1 MFEGFRAIR
10 RSAVATSQWG
20 MLKVRSVL
28 VTGAA
33 VAVAAAVSIAAAL
46 WVTPMQR
53 VSAAGQTVQVGVA
66 PPSWSLSGPGEL
78 DLFGQ
83 RIPTAI
89 QFSGPVRP
97 RLQLTRITMSRQLA
111 DFAGTGAGGDPAR
124 ALQHALVQGW
134 EHFFVWQVVV
144 VAAVC
149 LALLG
154 AVAGWQRRSRRQTL
168 LLLGVG
174 LAVAQAVNLG
184 AIMTTAYTAPQ
195 KLRQVT
201 SLQALVGGA
210 PDVPVAPASAPPP
223 PSGAPAVVV
232 LGDSTAA
239 GLGNPPL
246 PNADAQDSACR
257 RSIDAYAVDL
267 ANANNWQVTNLAC
280 SGATIQAGLLGPQ
293 QAGSQTL
300 PPQLASPAVAKATTV
315 VVSIGANDVTWSSLL
330 RVCAASPTCQDQAEE
345 AYFQQQLAGFS
356 QDYLRLLTELKQLPN
371 HPNVIINLYYDPFT
385 GDDGCLAPLVTN
397 AKREALTAKLT
408 ALNTILANG
417 AKTAAFATAAPN
429 FTDHGLCSDQPY
441 VQGLSAAAPFHPTPG
456 GELAIALADE
466 QALHPAANQR

>member
-1 MFEGFRAIR
+1 MLKM
-10 RSAVATSQWG
+10 RSA
-20 MLKVRSVL
+20 LL
-28 VTGAA
+28 NGAA
-33 VAVAAAVSIAAAL
+33 MAVAAAASIAAAL
-46 WVTPMQR
+46 WITPMQR

-83 RIPTAI
+83 RIPTTV
-89 QFSGPVRP
+89 QFAGPVRP

-111 DFAGTGAGGDPAR
+111 DFASTGAGSDPAR

-134 EHFFVWQVVV
+134 EHYFLWQIVV

-168 LLLGVG
+168 VLLGVG
-174 LAVAQAVNLG
+174 LVVAQAVNLG

-195 KLRQVT
+195 KLSQVS

-210 PDVPVAPASAPPP
+210 PDVPVAPTSAPA
-223 PSGAPAVVV
+223 PSSTPAVVV

-246 PNADAQDSACR
+246 PNGDAQDSACR

-267 ANANNWQVTNLAC
+267 ANANGWQVTNLAC

-315 VVSIGANDVTWSSLL
+315 VVSIGANDVTWSSIL
-330 RVCAASPTCQDQAEE
+330 RVCAASPSCQDQAEE

-356 QDYLRLLTELKQLPN
+356 QDYLRLLTQLTALPN

-385 GDDGCLAPLVTN
+385 GDDECLAPLVTN
-397 AKREALTAKLT
+397 AKRQALTAKLG

-417 AKTAAFATAAPN
+417 AKTASFTTVMPN
-429 FTDHGLCSDQPY
+429 FTDHGLCSEQPY
-441 VQGLSAAAPFHPTPG
+441 VQGLTAAAPFHPTSG

-466 QALHPAANQR
+466 QALHPTTAQR

>member
-1 MFEGFRAIR
+1 
-10 RSAVATSQWG
+10 
-20 MLKVRSVL
+20 MLRVRSVL

-33 VAVAAAVSIAAAL
+33 MAAAAAASIAAAL
-46 WVTPMQR
+46 WITPMQR

-83 RIPTAI
+83 RIPTTI
-89 QFSGPVRP
+89 QFAGPVRP

-111 DFAGTGAGGDPAR
+111 DFAGAAANGDPAR
-124 ALQHALVQGW
+124 ELQHALVQGW
-134 EHFFVWQVVV
+134 ERYFVWQVVV

-149 LALLG
+149 LMLLG

-168 LLLGVG
+168 VLLGIG
-174 LAVAQAVNLG
+174 LVVAQAVNLG

-195 KLRQVT
+195 KLSQVST
-201 SLQALVGGA
+201 LQTLVGGT
-210 PDVPVAPASAPPP
+210 PDVPVAPASAPPRA
-223 PSGAPAVVV
+223 SGAPSVVV

-239 GLGNPPL
+239 ALGNPPL
-246 PNADAQDSACR
+246 PNPDPQDTACR

-330 RVCAASPTCQDQAEE
+330 RVCAASSTCQDQAEE

-356 QDYLRLLTELKQLPN
+356 QDYLRLLTQLKELPN
-371 HPNVIINLYYDPFT
+371 HPDVIINLYYDPFT

-397 AKREALTAKLT
+397 AKRQALTAKLT

-417 AKTAAFATAAPN
+417 AKTASFATAAPN
-429 FTDHGLCSDQPY
+429 FTDHGLCSEQPY
-441 VQGLSAAAPFHPTPG
+441 VQGLSAAAPFHPTSA

-466 QALHPAANQR
+466 QSMHPAANER

>member
-1 MFEGFRAIR
+1 MRKI
-10 RSAVATSQWG
+10 
-20 MLKVRSVL
+20 RSVL
-28 VTGAA
+28 LNGAA

-46 WVTPMQR
+46 WITPMQR

-89 QFSGPVRP
+89 QFAGPVRP

-111 DFAGTGAGGDPAR
+111 DFAGAGRNPAR
-124 ALQHALVQGW
+124 ELQHALVQGW

-149 LALLG
+149 LAVLG
-154 AVAGWQRRSRRQTL
+154 AVAGWRRCSRRQTL
-168 LLLGVG
+168 ALLGVG
-174 LAVAQAVNLG
+174 LVVAQVVNLG
-184 AIMTTAYTAPQ
+184 AIMTTAYTAPK
-195 KLRQVT
+195 KLSQVS

-210 PDVPVAPASAPPP
+210 PDVPVAPASAPR
-223 PSGAPAVVV
+223 STGAPAVVV
-232 LGDSTAA
+232 VGDSTAA

-246 PNADAQDSACR
+246 PNPNAQDSACR

-267 ANANNWQVTNLAC
+267 ANANDWQVTNLAC

-300 PPQLASPAVAKATTV
+300 PPQLASPAIAKATTV
-315 VVSIGANDVTWSSLL
+315 VVSIGANDVTWSSML

-356 QDYLRLLTELKQLPN
+356 QDYLQLLTQLKALPN
-371 HPNVIINLYYDPFT
+371 HPNVVINLYYDPFT
-385 GDDGCLAPLVTN
+385 GDVGCLAPLVTD
-397 AKREALTAKLT
+397 AKRAALTAKLA

-417 AKTAAFATAAPN
+417 AKTASFATAAPS
-429 FTDHGLCSDQPY
+429 FTDHGLCSQQPY
-441 VQGLSAAAPFHPTPG
+441 VQGLSAPAPFHPTSG

-466 QALHPAANQR
+466 QALHPVANQR

>member
-1 MFEGFRAIR
+1 MRKIR
-10 RSAVATSQWG
+10 C
-20 MLKVRSVL
+20 VL
-28 VTGAA
+28 VNGAA
-33 VAVAAAVSIAAAL
+33 MAVAAAVSIAAGL
-46 WVTPMQR
+46 WITPMQQ
-53 VSAAGQTVQVGVA
+53 VSAAGQTLQVGVA

-83 RIPTAI
+83 RIPTTI
-89 QFSGPVRP
+89 QFAGPVRP
-97 RLQLTRITMSRQLA
+97 RLQLTQITMSRQLA
-111 DFAGTGAGGDPAR
+111 EFAGTGAGRDPAG

-134 EHFFVWQVVV
+134 EHYFVWQIVV

-154 AVAGWQRRSRRQTL
+154 AVAGWRRRSRRQTL
-168 LLLGVG
+168 ALLGVG
-174 LAVAQAVNLG
+174 LVLTQAVNLG

-195 KLRQVT
+195 KLNDVT

-210 PDVPVAPASAPPP
+210 PDVPVAPTSAPPP
-223 PSGAPAVVV
+223 SGTPTVVV

-239 GLGNPPL
+239 GLGNPPV
-246 PNADAQDSACR
+246 PNPDAQDNACR
-257 RSIDAYAVDL
+257 RSIDSYAVDL

-315 VVSIGANDVTWSSLL
+315 VVSIGANDVTWSSML
-330 RVCAASPTCQDQAEE
+330 RLCAASPTCQDQAEE

-356 QDYLRLLTELKQLPN
+356 QDYLRLLTQLKALPN
-371 HPNVIINLYYDPFT
+371 HPNVLINLYYDPFT

-397 AKREALTAKLT
+397 AKRQALTTKLA
-408 ALNTILANG
+408 ALNTILADG
-417 AKTAAFATAAPN
+417 AKTASFTTATPN
-429 FTDHGLCSDQPY
+429 FTDHGLCSQQPY
-441 VQGLSAAAPFHPTPG
+441 VQGLSAAAPFHPTSG

-466 QALHPAANQR
+466 QALHPSANQR

>member
-1 MFEGFRAIR
+1 MRKI
-10 RSAVATSQWG
+10 
-20 MLKVRSVL
+20 RSVL
-28 VTGAA
+28 VSG
-33 VAVAAAVSIAAAL
+33 VAVAMAAAGSIAAAL
-46 WVTPMQR
+46 WITPMQR

-89 QFSGPVRP
+89 QFAGPVRP

-111 DFAGTGAGGDPAR
+111 DFAGAGGDPAR
-124 ALQHALVQGW
+124 ELQHALVQGF

-149 LALLG
+149 LTLLG

-174 LAVAQAVNLG
+174 LVVAQAVNLG

-195 KLRQVT
+195 QLRQVT

-210 PDVPVAPASAPPP
+210 PDVPVAPTVAPP
-223 PSGAPAVVV
+223 PSGTPAVVV

-239 GLGNPPL
+239 GLGNQPL
-246 PNADAQDSACR
+246 PDPSPQDTACR

-300 PPQLASPAVAKATTV
+300 PPQLASPAVARATTV
-315 VVSIGANDVTWSSLL
+315 VVSIGANDVTWSSIV

-356 QDYLRLLTELKQLPN
+356 QDYLQLLTQLKQLPN

-397 AKREALTAKLT
+397 AKRQALTAKLT
-408 ALNTILANG
+408 ALNTVLANG

-429 FTDHGLCSDQPY
+429 FTGHGLCSDQPY
-441 VQGLSAAAPFHPTPG
+441 VQGLSAAAPFHPTSG

-466 QALHPAANQR
+466 QALHRDASQR

>member
-1 MFEGFRAIR
+1 M
-10 RSAVATSQWG
+10 Q
-20 MLKVRSVL
+20 KVRSVL
-28 VTGAA
+28 VDG
-33 VAVAAAVSIAAAL
+33 VAVAIAAAASIAAAL
-46 WVTPMQR
+46 WITPMQR

-83 RIPTAI
+83 RIPTI
-89 QFSGPVRP
+89 TQFAGPVRP

-111 DFAGTGAGGDPAR
+111 DFARTGAGRDPAR
-124 ALQHALVQGW
+124 ALQHSLVQGW
-134 EHFFVWQVVV
+134 EHYFVWQVVA

-154 AVAGWQRRSRRQTL
+154 AIAGWRRRSRRQTL

-174 LAVAQAVNLG
+174 LMVAQAVNLG

-195 KLRQVT
+195 KLSQVS
-201 SLQALVGGA
+201 SLQALVGGE
-210 PDVPVAPASAPPP
+210 PDVPVAPA
-223 PSGAPAVVV
+223 GGRPAAGSPDLVV

-239 GLGNPPL
+239 GLGNLPL
-246 PNADAQDSACR
+246 PHPDAQDSACR
-257 RSIDAYAVDL
+257 RSVDAYAVDL

-315 VVSIGANDVTWSSLL
+315 VVSIGANDVTWSSIL

-356 QDYLRLLTELKQLPN
+356 QDYLRLLTQLKELPN

-397 AKREALTAKLT
+397 AKRQALTAKLA
-408 ALNTILANG
+408 ALNTVLANG
-417 AKTAAFATAAPN
+417 AKTASFATAAPN
-429 FTDHGLCSDQPY
+429 FTEHGLCSEQPY
-441 VQGLSAAAPFHPTPG
+441 VQSLSAAAPFHPTSG

>member
-1 MFEGFRAIR
+1 MRKI
-10 RSAVATSQWG
+10 
-20 MLKVRSVL
+20 RSVL
-28 VTGAA
+28 VNGAA
-33 VAVAAAVSIAAAL
+33 MVVTAAVSIAAAL
-46 WVTPMQR
+46 WITPMQR

-89 QFSGPVRP
+89 QFAGPVRP
-97 RLQLTRITMSRQLA
+97 RLQLTRITISRQLA
-111 DFAGTGAGGDPAR
+111 DFAGTGAGDPAR

-134 EHFFVWQVVV
+134 ERFFGWQVVV

-149 LALLG
+149 LTLLG

-195 KLRQVT
+195 KLGQVS

-210 PDVPVAPASAPPP
+210 SDVPVAPTSGRPPT
-223 PSGAPAVVV
+223 GAPAVVV

-239 GLGNPPL
+239 ALGNPPL
-246 PNADAQDSACR
+246 PNPGPQDTACR
-257 RSIDAYAVDL
+257 RSVDAYAVDL

-356 QDYLRLLTELKQLPN
+356 QDYLRLLTQLKGLPN

-385 GDDGCLAPLVTN
+385 GDDGCLGPLVTN
-397 AKREALTAKLT
+397 AKRQALTAKLA

-417 AKTAAFATAAPN
+417 AKTAAFATAVPN
-429 FTDHGLCSDQPY
+429 FADHGLCSDQPY
-441 VQGLSAAAPFHPTPG
+441 VQGLSAAAPFHPTSG
-456 GELAIALADE
+456 GEMAIALADE

>member
-1 MFEGFRAIR
+1 MH
-10 RSAVATSQWG
+10 
-20 MLKVRSVL
+20 KVRSAL
-28 VTGAA
+28 VNGAA
-33 VAVAAAVSIAAAL
+33 MAVAAAVSIAAAL
-46 WVTPMQR
+46 WITPMQR

-83 RIPTAI
+83 RIPTAV
-89 QFSGPVRP
+89 QFAGPVRP
-97 RLQLTRITMSRQLA
+97 RLQLTRITMSQQLA
-111 DFAGTGAGGDPAR
+111 DFARTGAGRDPAR

-134 EHFFVWQVVV
+134 EHYFVWQVVV

-168 LLLGVG
+168 LLMGVG

-184 AIMTTAYTAPQ
+184 AIMTTAYTAPA
-195 KLRQVT
+195 KLSQVS

-210 PDVPVAPASAPPP
+210 PEVPVAPASAPPRT
-223 PSGAPAVVV
+223 GAPALVV

-246 PNADAQDSACR
+246 PHPDAQDTACR
-257 RSIDAYAVDL
+257 RSIDSYAVDL
-267 ANANNWQVTNLAC
+267 ANANNWWVTNLAC

-293 QAGSQTL
+293 QAGSQSL

-315 VVSIGANDVTWSSLL
+315 VVSIGANDVTWSSML

-356 QDYLRLLTELKQLPN
+356 QDYLRLLTQLKELPN

-397 AKREALTAKLT
+397 AKRQALAAKLA

-417 AKTAAFATAAPN
+417 AKTASFATAAPN
-429 FTDHGLCSDQPY
+429 FTDHGLCSQQPY
-441 VQGLSAAAPFHPTPG
+441 VQGLSASAPFHPTSG

-466 QALHPAANQR
+466 QALHPTANQR